1 MTAPGTE
8 GRGVL
13 NEIGAAITNVAVPHH
28 EPPAVVL
35 CRRIVVVIVLVI
47 GAALLGFSL
56 SRTPGESSFDW
67 LTFALAAKWTVGA
80 FASGPLHLGSI
91 YWRGGNQRP
100 VITGTTIGLLL
111 GGIFVLGGLV
121 AARSALRFL
130 IDTSVVKRLGHS
142 EVGQVVEP
150 LAAAGELARASI
162 CGLGV
167 GYSPRPRNAEEWD
180 VLVRTGLAMAAKSTV
195 AAGSV

>member
-28 EPPAVVL
+28 EPLAVVL
-35 CRRIVVVIVLVI
+35 RRRIVVVIVLVI

-91 YWRGGNQRP
+91 
-100 VITGTTIGLLL
+100 
-111 GGIFVLGGLV
+111 
-121 AARSALRFL
+121 
-130 IDTSVVKRLGHS
+130 
-142 EVGQVVEP
+142 
-150 LAAAGELARASI
+150 
-162 CGLGV
+162 
-167 GYSPRPRNAEEWD
+167 
-180 VLVRTGLAMAAKSTV
+180 
-195 AAGSV
+195 